1 MENTL
6 CKLLCKPED
15 QATTE
20 TNTVY
25 ETNCNN
31 YQTGFFSESKL
42 ELKWDLISIWDQSGC
57 YSGKNEIA
65 KHGWIEHNSV
75 DWIIK
80 LKIRKVGWF
89 AESSKKA

>member
-6 CKLLCKPED
+6 CRLLCKPED

-42 ELKWDLISIWDQSGC
+42 ELKWDLISI
-57 YSGKNEIA
+57 
-65 KHGWIEHNSV
+65 
-75 DWIIK
+75 
-80 LKIRKVGWF
+80 
-89 AESSKKA
+89 